1 LNLLPTILP
10 HLTSLSPVL
19 RDATVDALSAFALA
33 ALHHPTSPP
42 LALFEHMEA
51 FVNSQT
57 SRRKSAD
64 ASQRLPAVM
73 EAALVDHSEKQ
84 PGTGR
89 AWAVSVLASIVIL
102 SGPGL
107 FSQPRLIKLLGRA
120 LSALSVDGRGRRI
133 REPQDLAR
141 HAGVWRCI
149 IWAFAGLP
157 RRGARTPD
165 ETADASADDDR
176 GTRDKAFLFV
186 KSNSGLHTGIGTS
199 LVACLLERCPDEAG
213 CEDAD
218 IEKACEV
225 VQDMLQSPNKRT
237 CREGQ
242 RVLFHILDGVAP
254 ASTEPEWNK
263 PRLVPRTLLV
273 ARCLKADDPSRFD
286 EDHVQL
292 EDVRKLEQSEVAIGW
307 AALIR
312 LWTTCVQSSFS
323 TGKAL
328 SVRCHSLMR
337 GLC

>member
-19 RDATVDALSAFALA
+19 RDAAVDALSAFALA
-33 ALHHPTSPP
+33 VLHHPTSPP
-42 LALFEHMEA
+42 APLFEHMEA
-51 FVNSQT
+51 FVNNQT

-73 EAALVDHSEKQ
+73 EAALADHSEEQ

-89 AWAVSVLASIVIL
+89 AWAVSVLASIVVL

-120 LSALSVDGRGRRI
+120 LSALSMDERGRRI

-199 LVACLLERCPDEAG
+199 LVTCLLERCPDEAG
-213 CEDAD
+213 CEYAD
-218 IEKACEV
+218 IEKVCEV
-225 VQDMLQSPNKRT
+225 VHDMLQSPIKSTR
-237 CREGQ
+237 REGQ
-242 RVLFHILDGVAP
+242 RMLLHFLDGVGP
-254 ASTEPEWNK
+254 ASAEQEWNRT
-263 PRLVPRTLLV
+263 RLVPRNLLV
-273 ARCLKADDPSRFD
+273 ARCLGAGDSSRLD

-292 EDVRKLEQSEVAIGW
+292 EEVRKLEQSEVATGW
-307 AALIR
+307 ATLMR
-312 LWTTCVQSSFS
+312 LWTTCVQSSLS

-328 SVRCHSLMR
+328 SVRCHSLMHD
-337 GLC
+337 LC